1 MPVQQEVLRQ
11 QKWEVWLQTSTSRL
25 VEYQTKEEQVNSPE
39 ILATSFKRLFLF
51 VRKFQFNFETEC
63 QTESSVV
70 CSYIFLPQPP
80 PSSHYLFWPDEALLS
95 WPRHLSL
102 NFYQAKP
109 PISIC
114 TNSQFFML
122 EMLSSF
128 SALQKNIWLYWLSW
142 FMQLKAEQY
151 ERFHT
156 LILVRKIFSSK
167 SWQGED
173 CKPQCSNRR
182 GTLCSS
188 AESQ

>member
-39 ILATSFKRLFLF
+39 ILATSFKRYFLF

-109 PISIC
+109 PIMYKFSVLYVG
-114 TNSQFFML
+114 NAFKLF
-122 EMLSSF
+122 SS
-128 SALQKNIWLYWLSW
+128 SKNIWLYWLSW
-142 FMQLKAEQY
+142 FMQLKSEQY

-188 AESQ
+188 AECQ